1 MRSTIL
7 IRNQRQE
14 KKLSKIMQQK
24 RKQVKEKRDD
34 KLCPGEEKV
43 ARLYKAGKLKGK
55 TFQSTKELV
64 EDLNQKTIKKKNVAK
79 TKMGSPPLSDE
90 EITDIKKAR
99 KSKGKIFKTP
109 EKLIQDLHA
118 SVANRQESSV

>member
-7 IRNQRQE
+7 IRNQREE
-14 KKLSKIMQQK
+14 KKLSKITQQK

-34 KLCPGEEKV
+34 KLCPEEEKV

-64 EDLNQKTIKKKNVAK
+64 EDLNQKTIKKKNVVK
-79 TKMGSPPLSDE
+79 TKMDSPPLSDE
-90 EITDIKKAR
+90 EIADIKKAR
-99 KSKGKIFKTP
+99 KSKGKIYKTP

-118 SVANRQESSV
+118 SVANR